1 MTITMVKIRA
11 RITVGSTLVVST
23 PYIQRFSVNKNRGNP
38 ATFDASLKVS
48 NTEVAGNIVGDNVKI
63 EATGAATVG
72 ENPPLKTVFVGYIK
86 QVKVNPCLEDPSFV
100 ILGLSGVDMLGFLEG
115 KKYTRRCRAT
125 RSTFVTINGVQR
137 RGLKSG
143 KFAYNKEPVLETHGG
158 DIDRFD
164 KHVQTKDIATPIT
177 QRAKRDHTKQGVQ
190 LKTTVI
196 QSGST

>member
-11 RITVGSTLVVST
+11 RITVGSALVVST

-48 NTEVAGNIVGDNVKI
+48 NTEVAGNMVGDSIKI
-63 EATGAATVG
+63 EAGEDSPAKTIFTGYV
-72 ENPPLKTVFVGYIK
+72 K
-86 QVKVNPCLEDPSFV
+86 QVKVNPCLDDPSFV

-158 DIDRFD
+158 DIDKFD
-164 KHVQTKDIATPIT
+164 KHVKTRDISAPVT

-196 QSGST
+196 QGGST

>member
-48 NTEVAGNIVGDNVKI
+48 NTEVAGNMVGDSIKI
-63 EATGAATVG
+63 EAGEDSPEKTIFTGYV
-72 ENPPLKTVFVGYIK
+72 K
-86 QVKVNPCLEDPSFV
+86 QVKVNPCLDDPSFV

-125 RSTFVTINGVQR
+125 RSTFVTINEVSR

-143 KFAYNKEPVLETHGG
+143 KFAYNKQPVLETDGG
-158 DIDRFD
+158 DIDKFD
-164 KHVQTKDIATPIT
+164 KHVQTKDISTPIT

>member
-11 RITVGSTLVVST
+11 RITVGSTLIVST

-48 NTEVAGNIVGDNVKI
+48 NTEVAGNIVGDSVKI
-63 EATGAATVG
+63 EAG
-72 ENPPLKTVFVGYIK
+72 EGSPEKTIFTGYIK
-86 QVKVNPCLEDPSFV
+86 QVKVNPCLDDPSFV

-158 DIDRFD
+158 DIDKFD
-164 KHVQTKDIATPIT
+164 KHVQTKDISTPIT
-177 QRAKRDHTKQGVQ
+177 QRAKRDHAKQGVQ

-196 QSGST
+196 QSDST